1 MIIDSLENVTDYNIT
16 ERLEQAFVYLE
27 ENDFK
32 ELEDSKYEVDGEEIF
47 AIVDSYQPK
56 AKEDGFWEGHR
67 QYIDIQYLVEG
78 TELIGYS
85 NLERMNFQ
93 KYDADKDLAVF
104 EGEGDFLTLEAGDF
118 MLLRPQDI
126 HMPGIAVNDD
136 TQRVKKVIVK
146 IKVD

>member
-1 MIIDSLENVTDYNIT
+1 MIIDSLENVADYNIT
-16 ERLEQAFVYLE
+16 ERLEKAFAYLQ
-27 ENDFK
+27 ENDFT
-32 ELEDSKYEVDGEEIF
+32 ELEAGKYEVDGEDIF
-47 AIVDSYQPK
+47 AIVDSYQTK

-85 NLERMNFQ
+85 NLEQMNLQ
-93 KYDADKDLAVF
+93 EYNADKDLAVF
-104 EGEGDFLTLEAGDF
+104 TGEGDFLNLKAGDF

-136 TQRVKKVIVK
+136 NQTAKKVIVK